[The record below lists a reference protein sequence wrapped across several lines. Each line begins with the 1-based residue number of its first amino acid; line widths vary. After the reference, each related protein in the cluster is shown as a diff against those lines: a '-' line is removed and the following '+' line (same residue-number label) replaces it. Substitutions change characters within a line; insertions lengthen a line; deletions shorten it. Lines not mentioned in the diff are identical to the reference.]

1 MDLFRLV
8 ATAFVN
14 GVYDQKGCL
23 KQKTFC
29 YAVDEDCKRRWR
41 SIKDTYKRLIRE
53 GKLSAEAASSS
64 RRCKWPLLNVLTFL
78 NLVPG
83 RKR

>member
-1 MDLFRLV
+1 MDMCWLV
-8 ATAFVN
+8 ATALFT
-14 GVYDQKGCL
+14 GLRDEKGCL
-23 KQKTFC
+23 KCKTFC
-29 YAVDEDCKRRWR
+29 CALDEDCKRRWR

-78 NLVPG
+78 NVVPG